1 MDLSLADTQ
10 ELLGEIMKRFDA
22 ALFTG
27 YRDMSDK
34 QYHIATL
41 TKGNTLEVIGLSR
54 YTMEHVESSLWDE
67 EDE

>member
-10 ELLGEIMKRFDA
+10 DMLSELMKRFDA

-27 YRDMSDK
+27 YRDMNDK

-41 TKGNTLEVIGLSR
+41 TKGNTLEVIGLAR
-54 YTMEHVESSLWDE
+54 YTMEHVESTLWE
-67 EDE
+67 EGEE